1 MGMTDSI
8 KASQQGLE
16 RVDRARHRK
25 GWTKTRTMAWWQDAL
40 TSQAT
45 LRRFWRGIPIE
56 RGSFA
61 AICHAVGISDWE
73 AIADLDT
80 VEEVDIPTE
89 MVSLPSPIPD
99 PPSPNSNRED
109 WGEAPDVPSFH
120 GRTEELG
127 QLESWMVKDR
137 CKLILLLGMGGIG
150 KTTLAVTVADQI
162 QEQFECLI
170 WRSLKPMPPLENL
183 LGSLLK
189 FFAQGSESQSFDNI
203 HQGISQVIE
212 YLKQRRCLLILDEA
226 EVIFGCS
233 GDIAESSKRDRAFAS
248 RQWRE
253 GYENYAELLRRVGME
268 RHQSCLLLT
277 SREKPNEIA
286 ALEGETLPV
295 RCLQLRGLRDADAVA
310 LFQDKG
316 FLGSEV
322 GLSSLIQLY
331 GGSPLAL
338 KAIATMIQEVFAGN
352 IKEFLS
358 QNTVVLGDR
367 LRTLLKEQVSRLS
380 PMEKDVIYW
389 LAIERQPVCLSK
401 LRANFVLPP
410 TPSQLM
416 EILVSL
422 ERRSLL
428 NKIAEDNGIAFTLQ
442 PMVMKYVAEELI
454 EQVIDEIESAIES
467 KDIKP
472 FKFLRK
478 YALIKRQPNN
488 QSNPE
493 LNYWILTRLRD
504 SLMIN
509 LGCEVGIEIREIV
522 PLLRGKAL
530 PILGYLSRNL
540 VEILKALEI
549 EIDSDEWRDIPLR

>member
-1 MGMTDSI
+1 
-8 KASQQGLE
+8 
-16 RVDRARHRK
+16 
-25 GWTKTRTMAWWQDAL
+25 MAWWQDAL

-45 LRRFWRGIPIE
+45 LRRFWRGIAIE
-56 RGSFA
+56 RASFA

-99 PPSPNSNRED
+99 SPSPNSNRED

-162 QEQFECLI
+162 QEQFQCLI

-212 YLKQRRCLLILDEA
+212 YLKQRRCLLILDEV

-233 GDIAESSKRDRAFAS
+233 DRPESSKRDRTFAN
-248 RQWRE
+248 REWRE

-286 ALEGETLPV
+286 ALEGEKLPV
-295 RCLQLRGLRDADAVA
+295 RFLQLRGLRDADAVA

-352 IKEFLS
+352 VKEFLS

-428 NKIAEDNGIAFTLQ
+428 DKIAEDNGIAFTLQ

-472 FKFLRK
+472 LKFLRK
-478 YALIKRQPNN
+478 YALIKPQPKDK
-488 QSNPE
+488 SNFE
-493 LNYWILTRLRD
+493 IDCWMLTRLRD

-509 LGCEVGIEIREIV
+509 CDCEVGMGIREIV
-522 PLLRGKAL
+522 PLMRGKAL
-530 PILGYLSRNL
+530 PVLGYLSRNL
-540 VEILKALEI
+540 LEILKILEV
-549 EIDSDEWRDIPLR
+549 ETDSEEWRDILIR

>member
-45 LRRFWRGIPIE
+45 LRRFWRGIAIE
-56 RGSFA
+56 RASFA

-99 PPSPNSNRED
+99 SPSPNSNRED

-162 QEQFECLI
+162 QEQFQCLI

-212 YLKQRRCLLILDEA
+212 YLKQRRCLLILDEV

-233 GDIAESSKRDRAFAS
+233 DRPESSKRDRTFAN
-248 RQWRE
+248 REWRE

-286 ALEGETLPV
+286 ALEGEKLPV
-295 RCLQLRGLRDADAVA
+295 RFLQLRGLRDADAVA

-352 IKEFLS
+352 VKEFLS

-428 NKIAEDNGIAFTLQ
+428 DKIAEDNGIAFTLQ

-472 FKFLRK
+472 LKFLRK
-478 YALIKRQPNN
+478 YALIKPQPKDK
-488 QSNPE
+488 SNFE
-493 LNYWILTRLRD
+493 IDCWMLTRLRD

-509 LGCEVGIEIREIV
+509 CDCEVGMGIREIV
-522 PLLRGKAL
+522 PLMRGKAL
-530 PILGYLSRNL
+530 PVLGYLSRNL
-540 VEILKALEI
+540 LEILKILEV
-549 EIDSDEWRDIPLR
+549 ETDSEEWRDILIR

>member
-1 MGMTDSI
+1 MIGSLR
-8 KASQQGLE
+8 ASQQGLE

-25 GWTKTRTMAWWQDAL
+25 GWTKTRTMAWWQDAH

-45 LRRFWRGIPIE
+45 LRRFWRGIAIE
-56 RGSFA
+56 SGSFA

-73 AIADLDT
+73 AIADLDI
-80 VEEVDIPTE
+80 VEEVDLPTQIL
-89 MVSLPSPIPD
+89 VPASPIPD
-99 PPSPNSNRED
+99 SPSPNSNRED

-120 GRTEELG
+120 GRTEELC
-127 QLESWMVKDR
+127 QLESWMVKER
-137 CKLILLLGMGGIG
+137 CKLIVLLGMGGIG

-189 FFAQGSESQSFDNI
+189 FFVKESESRAFDNI
-203 HQGISQVIE
+203 HQGISQLIE
-212 YLKQRRCLLILDEA
+212 CLKQRRCLVILDEA

-233 GDIAESSKRDRAFAS
+233 DITGTNLRDRTFAT

-253 GYENYAELLRRVGME
+253 GYENYAELLRRIGTE

-295 RCLQLRGLRDADAVA
+295 RCLQLRGLQEADAVA

-322 GLSSLIQLY
+322 GLNSLIQLY

-338 KAIATMIQEVFAGN
+338 KAIAAMIQEVFAGN
-352 IKEFLS
+352 VKEFLS

-367 LRTLLKEQVSRLS
+367 LRTLLREQVSRLS

-389 LAIERQPVCLSK
+389 LAIERQPVSLSK
-401 LRANFVLPP
+401 LRANFLLPP
-410 TPSQLM
+410 TPSHLM
-416 EILVSL
+416 ETLVSL

-428 NKIAEDNGIAFTLQ
+428 DKIAEDNGIAFTLQ

-467 KDIKP
+467 KDIKL

-478 YALIKRQPNN
+478 YALIKPQPNDK
-488 QSNPE
+488 SNSE
-493 LNYWILTRLRD
+493 NDCWMITRLRD
-504 SLMIN
+504 TLMIN
-509 LGCEVGIEIREIV
+509 CDCEVGIGIREIV
-522 PLLRGKAL
+522 PLMRGKAL
-530 PILGYLSRNL
+530 PVLGYLSRNL
-540 VEILKALEI
+540 LEILKILEV
-549 EIDSDEWRDIPLR
+549 ETDSEEWRDIPIR

>member
-1 MGMTDSI
+1 MTGSI
-8 KASQQGLE
+8 RASQEGLE

-25 GWTKTRTMAWWQDAL
+25 GWTKTRTMAWWQDAH

-45 LRRFWRGIPIE
+45 LRRFWRGIAIE
-56 RGSFA
+56 SGSFT

-80 VEEVDIPTE
+80 VEEVDLPTQ
-89 MVSLPSPIPD
+89 MVALPSPIPT

-120 GRTEELG
+120 GRTEELC
-127 QLESWMVKDR
+127 QLESWMVQDR

-233 GDIAESSKRDRAFAS
+233 GDITGTNLRDRTFTP

-253 GYENYAELLRRVGME
+253 GYENYAQLLRRVGME

-286 ALEGETLPV
+286 ALSGEKLPV
-295 RCLQLRGLRDADAVA
+295 RCLQLRGLQDADAVA

-316 FLGSEV
+316 FLGSEI
-322 GLSSLIQLY
+322 GLKSLIQLY

-352 IKEFLS
+352 VKEFLS
-358 QNTVVLGDR
+358 QNTVILGDR

-416 EILVSL
+416 ETLVSL

-428 NKIAEDNGIAFTLQ
+428 DKIAEDNGIAFTLQ
-442 PMVMKYVAEELI
+442 PMVMKYVAEEFI
-454 EQVIDEIESAIES
+454 EQVIDEIDAVLQNR
-467 KDIKP
+467 DIKY
-472 FKFLRK
+472 FKLLRK
-478 YALIKRQPNN
+478 YALTKQQSAERTNN
-488 QSNPE
+488 NCDG
-493 LNYWILTRLRD
+493 WILIRLKD
-504 SLMIN
+504 SLLLN
-509 LGCEVGIEIREIV
+509 LGSEIGLEILEIV
-522 PLLRGKAL
+522 PLLRGKVLAA
-530 PILGYLSRNL
+530 IGYLSRNL
-540 VEILKALEI
+540 LELLKALEI
-549 EIDSDEWRDIPLR
+549 EINSEEWEGISIR

>member
-45 LRRFWRGIPIE
+45 LRRFWRGIAIE
-56 RGSFA
+56 RASFA

-170 WRSLKPMPPLENL
+170 WRSLKPMPPLEDL

-212 YLKQRRCLLILDEA
+212 YLKQRRYLLILDEV

-233 GDIAESSKRDRAFAS
+233 DRPESSKRDRAFAS

-253 GYENYAELLRRVGME
+253 GYENYAELLQRVGME

-316 FLGSEV
+316 FSGAEV

-352 IKEFLS
+352 VKEFLS

-472 FKFLRK
+472 FKFFRK
-478 YALIKRQPNN
+478 YALIKPQPNN

-493 LNYWILTRLRD
+493 LNYWILMRLRD

-509 LGCEVGIEIREIV
+509 LGCEVGSEIREIV

>member
-45 LRRFWRGIPIE
+45 LRRFWRGIAIE
-56 RGSFA
+56 RASFA

-89 MVSLPSPIPD
+89 MISLPSPIPD

-127 QLESWMVKDR
+127 QLESWMLKDR

-170 WRSLKPMPPLENL
+170 WRSLKPMPPLEDL

-212 YLKQRRCLLILDEA
+212 YLKQRRYLLILDEV

-233 GDIAESSKRDRAFAS
+233 DRPESSKRDRAFAS

-253 GYENYAELLRRVGME
+253 GYENYAELLQRVGME

-310 LFQDKG
+310 LFEDKG
-316 FLGSEV
+316 FSGAEV
-322 GLSSLIQLY
+322 GLSSLIKLY

-352 IKEFLS
+352 VKEFLS

-472 FKFLRK
+472 FKFFRK
-478 YALIKRQPNN
+478 YALIKPQPNN

-493 LNYWILTRLRD
+493 LNYWILMRLRD

-509 LGCEVGIEIREIV
+509 LGCEVGSEIREIV

>member
-1 MGMTDSI
+1 MTGSI
-8 KASQQGLE
+8 RASQQGLE

-25 GWTKTRTMAWWQDAL
+25 GWTKTRTMAWWQDAH

-45 LRRFWRGIPIE
+45 LRRFWRGIAIE
-56 RGSFA
+56 SGSFA

-89 MVSLPSPIPD
+89 MVSLPCPIPN

-127 QLESWMVKDR
+127 QLESWMVQDR

-162 QEQFECLI
+162 QEEFECLI

-233 GDIAESSKRDRAFAS
+233 GDIAESSKRDRTFTP

-253 GYENYAELLRRVGME
+253 GYENYAELLRRIGTE

-286 ALEGETLPV
+286 ALEGETSPI

-310 LFQDKG
+310 LFEDKG
-316 FLGSEV
+316 FLGSEI
-322 GLSSLIQLY
+322 GLRSLIQIY

-338 KAIATMIQEVFAGN
+338 KAIATMIQEVFGGN
-352 IKEFLS
+352 VKEFLS

-367 LRTLLKEQVSRLS
+367 LRRLLKEQVSRLS

-428 NKIAEDNGIAFTLQ
+428 DKIAEPNGIAFTLQ
-442 PMVMKYVAEELI
+442 PMVMKYVAEEFI
-454 EQVIDEIESAIES
+454 EQVIDEIDAVLQNR
-467 KDIKP
+467 DIKY
-472 FKFLRK
+472 FKLLRK
-478 YALIKRQPNN
+478 YALTKQ
-488 QSNPE
+488 QSPDNTND
-493 LNYWILTRLRD
+493 NYNGWMLMRLKD
-504 SLMIN
+504 SLLMN
-509 LGCEVGIEIREIV
+509 LGSEIGLEILEIV
-522 PLLRGKAL
+522 PLLRGKVLAT
-530 PILGYLSRNL
+530 IGYLSRNL
-540 VEILKALEI
+540 LELLKALEI
-549 EIDSDEWRDIPLR
+549 EINAEEWEGISIR